1 MRKRTGFVLVMLLLL
16 PGLIAT
22 VGCSKKQVKPDEPVG
37 VEGASQSADE
47 RARAAEE
54 EARRRALQE
63 QELLEQQQRQR
74 EMAVRARFGAEDIYF
89 DFDRSDLKPEARATL
104 QEKADFMRANPS
116 VMVNIEG
123 HCDERGTA
131 EYNIALGERR
141 AEAAKGFMMNLGIS
155 GSRMTTIS
163 YGEEKPIALGHD
175 EAAWAKNRRVHFEIQ

>member
-1 MRKRTGFVLVMLLLL
+1 MI

-22 VGCSKKQVKPDEPVG
+22 VGCSKKQVKPDEPVV
-37 VEGASQSADE
+37 VESPPSSPDE
-47 RARAAEE
+47 GTRAAEE

-74 EMAVRARFGAEDIYF
+74 EMAARAKFGAEDIYF

-104 QEKADFMRANPS
+104 QEKADFLRAYPS
-116 VMVNIEG
+116 VTVIIEG

-141 AEAAKGFMMNLGIS
+141 AEAAKGFLMNLGIS

-163 YGEEKPIALGHD
+163 YGEEKPVAMGHN
-175 EAAWAKNRRVHFEIQ
+175 EKAWAKNRRVHFEVQ